1 MFWYGLSYVGGYSV
15 SSLHSLVQTDQGL
28 HEVHSTTANEYLMQY
43 ICFSSLFV
51 PVVLFNE
58 ATVPEYEA
66 ISGTCTC
73 IVLPV

>member
-1 MFWYGLSYVGGYSV
+1 MFWYGLSYGCGYSV

-28 HEVHSTTANEYLMQY
+28 HEVHSTTANKYLMQY
-43 ICFSSLFV
+43 ICFSGLFV

-58 ATVPEYEA
+58 ATVSEYEA